1 MLEAGDEP
9 RDAYLEESPQ
19 SGESDSFAH
28 LALHPTINGWKR
40 KLYALLAGERSETL
54 SRLGIEQYVR
64 VLLAE
69 SKDKSAEYCFS
80 EALSEVIQN
89 WNPVLLESA
98 NRLNRRLSLIA
109 AFTPAVGFSKVLT
122 HLEKSEDFK
131 RSEERVADEYVPVD
145 LYHKG
150 LVALAQYY
158 PTPPFHSYDD
168 LGFAAYRALLQRNL
182 EDERYNGYAAV
193 RLLELKVL
201 DVRSSQFASLF
212 LKSDNAAAA
221 VFETLLDQADEPQQ
235 LETVGRKLGDLLVTC
250 ATANDIE
257 RFRYIAELN
266 NAEFNPEGD
275 YQVFL
280 PILTLEDGKVVEII
294 VDRKD
299 VEDTALNEYIKY
311 DIAKVKELL
320 EQETLD
326 EDRID
331 RYISG
336 YVEEVIGD
344 SAARNKFKKDLS
356 ALKAQ
361 IYTSGNS
368 FVLTVKRGELPED
381 VKLNLK
387 PSEDLMRWILNIQ
400 PVTRFKFAKA
410 KAA

>member
-1 MLEAGDEP
+1 MSEAKPEP
-9 RDAYLEESPQ
+9 QDAYSEE
-19 SGESDSFAH
+19 SGESESFAH
-28 LALHPTINGWKR
+28 LALHPTVKGWKR
-40 KLYALLAGERSETL
+40 KLYGLLSGERSSTL
-54 SRLGIEQYVR
+54 SKLGIEQYVR

-89 WNPVLLESA
+89 WNPLLLESA
-98 NRLNRRLSLIA
+98 DRLNKRLSLIA

-131 RSEERVADEYVPVD
+131 RSEERVSDEYEPVD

-158 PTPPFHSYDD
+158 LTPPFHSYDD
-168 LGFAAYRALLQRNL
+168 LGFAAYRALLERNL

-201 DVRSSQFASLF
+201 DVKSPQFASLF
-212 LKSDNAAAA
+212 LKSDHAAAA

-235 LETVGRKLGDLLVTC
+235 LQSVGRRLGDLLVTC
-250 ATANDIE
+250 AAAGDIE

-280 PILTLEDGKVVEII
+280 PTLTLADGRVVEII
-294 VDRKD
+294 VDLEVVKK
-299 VEDTALNEYIKY
+299 TALNDYVKY
-311 DIAKVKELL
+311 DIAKVRELL

-326 EDRID
+326 GDKIN

-336 YVEEVIGD
+336 YVTEVMGQTD
-344 SAARNKFKKDLS
+344 ARDELKKELS

-361 IYTSGNS
+361 IHTSGNS
-368 FVLTVKRGELPED
+368 FVLTVARPDVRLEIKLELA
-381 VKLNLK
+381 
-387 PSEDLMRWILNIQ
+387 PSQDLMRWILNIQ
-400 PVTRFKFAKA
+400 PVTRFKFAR
-410 KAA
+410 AA